1 MVGVTIQQQSKW
13 YLSGRD
19 GSRQNHSD
27 DCIGHLSHGEEE
39 SQWSIPHHRTV
50 EVSMSAHKLHLNVYG
65 YTMISS
71 K

>member
-50 EVSMSAHKLHLNVYG
+50 EVSVSTQTSFKCLHVL
-65 YTMISS
+65 
-71 K
+71 